1 MTNFLTGRYSGIYF
15 FFLLFIGVVF
25 VFSLLCVLAE
35 KKERGLEELKRL
47 RPFKKVKIED
57 DHALGF
63 GFCSLFLSFLI
74 YVRFDLNVVFAFFYG
89 FLLSAFFFY
98 LFGWFYWCCERIAIR
113 LVDREQRKKSHIK
126 K

>member
-1 MTNFLTGRYSGIYF
+1 MTNFLIGRYSGIYF
-15 FFLLFIGVVF
+15 FFLLFISVVF

-35 KKERGLEELKRL
+35 KKERGLEELKRS

-74 YVRFDLNVVFAFFYG
+74 YVRFDLNVVFAFFLWFSFKCL
-89 FLLSAFFFY
+89 FLLSF
-98 LFGWFYWCCERIAIR
+98 W
-113 LVDREQRKKSHIK
+113 LVLLVL
-126 K
+126 